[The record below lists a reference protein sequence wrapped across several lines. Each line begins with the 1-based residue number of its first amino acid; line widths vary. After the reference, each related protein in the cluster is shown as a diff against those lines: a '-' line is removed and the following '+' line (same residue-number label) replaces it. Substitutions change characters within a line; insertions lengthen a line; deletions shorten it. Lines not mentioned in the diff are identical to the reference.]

1 MIGCLHISDHYDQ
14 WGDYYDRRPEYD
26 RIGTIM
32 IEPRAIRT
40 TEDTTCRMSS
50 TRGPPG
56 MVMAVFKALALD
68 NVCG

>member
-1 MIGCLHISDHYDQ
+1 MIGGLHIMTS
-14 WGDYYDRRPEYD
+14 GEIIMIEGLSMIC
-26 RIGTIM
+26 IGTIM
-32 IEPRAIRT
+32 IEPCAIRT

-68 NVCG
+68 NVCS